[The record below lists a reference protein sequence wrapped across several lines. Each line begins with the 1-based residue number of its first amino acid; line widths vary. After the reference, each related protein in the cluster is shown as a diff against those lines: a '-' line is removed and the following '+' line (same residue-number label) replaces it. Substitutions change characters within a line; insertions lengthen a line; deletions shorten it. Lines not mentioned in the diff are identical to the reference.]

1 MAKLTGPL
9 LIVTKPQDAA
19 REGATSLPRRERV
32 FTDDAGHHVICL
44 RLFEFLNLKFKSGIV
59 IPAHNYP
66 MKTNLLFLPPAPI
79 GFRFPVRSAFSQNLN
94 IEFQSSIASQ
104 KRNTKSSPPAG
115 RLRSPGLRAMIV
127 MQHNAQ

>member
-1 MAKLTGPL
+1 VKLEDL
-9 LIVTKPQDAA
+9 
-19 REGATSLPRRERV
+19 
-32 FTDDAGHHVICL
+32 
-44 RLFEFLNLKFKSGIV
+44 IV
-59 IPAHNYP
+59 IPGRSRDSANLNRNYP
-66 MKTNLLFLPPAPI
+66 MKTNLLFLPPAPF

-127 MQHNAQ
+127 MQHNAR